1 MSIEACIFIQLYDI
15 ITSGTVPSQ
24 TSGLSHPG
32 VCEPTDSA
40 ECKAKN
46 AWTVDCTDGADFTC
60 EGIDSNGESMS
71 IYLLSQLVLL
81 IIIYSVYLVN

>member
-1 MSIEACIFIQLYDI
+1 MRDHFNINV
-15 ITSGTVPSQ
+15 SGTVPLQ

-60 EGIDSNGESMS
+60 EGIDSNGKSMAT
-71 IYLLSQLVLL
+71 YV
-81 IIIYSVYLVN
+81 

>member
-1 MSIEACIFIQLYDI
+1 MCEACTDVDVYWSMYIIQLYDI

-60 EGIDSNGESMS
+60 EGIDSNGESVGTNILMR
-71 IYLLSQLVLL
+71 YL
-81 IIIYSVYLVN
+81 